1 MAEVAVGRWLRAMLA
16 TVEMMI
22 CSASRL
28 ERLARRCSQNVTMR
42 VKERRNS
49 EHQKRDQDVAK
60 EEGCK
65 PARPIPIYTDAQQAE
80 VTEDAQSGHRWIN
93 ETLRRWRRNSD

>member
-1 MAEVAVGRWLRAMLA
+1 MEGGCGLLA

-80 VTEDAQSGHRWIN
+80 VN
-93 ETLRRWRRNSD
+93 EKYPHGDDRLVM